1 MKDFESEFQ
10 SFIAH
15 PILSSFLFSVDSVS
29 SVANFRGSRSQVAP
43 VTIDRSRAG
52 GSCWR
57 GSQAFNPILPKM
69 SRIFLTLASL
79 SLLLVITAL
88 SLGLTMGEL
97 DPQAQPTPE
106 TLHWA
111 TFHRLTGVAAA
122 LSVVF
127 VECIV
132 VTYFIGTS
140 RWCKEVVETY
150 QLDRSAVP
158 ESNRLKRR
166 TFPWA
171 LLGMLTVVGIVAL
184 GGAADPGAT
193 VQLNTR
199 TWAYWHLLGA
209 MAGIVLVMWTYLVA
223 WSNILANHAIIER
236 VMDEVA
242 QIRERRGLTA
252 AEEVRS

>member
-1 MKDFESEFQ
+1 
-10 SFIAH
+10 
-15 PILSSFLFSVDSVS
+15 
-29 SVANFRGSRSQVAP
+29 
-43 VTIDRSRAG
+43 
-52 GSCWR
+52 
-57 GSQAFNPILPKM
+57 M
-69 SRIFLTLASL
+69 SRIFLVLAL
-79 SLLLVITAL
+79 L
-88 SLGLTMGEL
+88 SLGLLIAALTLGLSIGEL
-97 DPQAQPTPE
+97 DSQAQPTPE
-106 TLHWA
+106 TLHRA
-111 TFHRLTGVAAA
+111 TFHRLTGIAAA
-122 LSVVF
+122 LAVVF

-150 QLDRSAVP
+150 QLDRSAIA

-171 LLGMLTVVGIVAL
+171 LIGMLAVVGIVAL

-199 TWAYWHLLGA
+199 AWAYWHLWGA
-209 MAGIVLVMWTYLVA
+209 MLGIVLLMWTYLIA
-223 WSNILANHAIIER
+223 WNSILANHAIIER

-252 AEEVRS
+252 EEVRN